1 MPLTI
6 YMPALSP
13 TMEMGN
19 IVKWHKN
26 EGDSVSSGEVIA
38 EIETDK
44 ALMEFEVADDGVLAK
59 ILIPEGTVD
68 VKVNEP
74 IAILMQDGESLDDIT
89 LSYSSEVS
97 DFEEDVSS
105 SNLLNHDIDEDT
117 LNIDENVTS
126 EEILVS
132 SNINPD
138 KELDKENI
146 RKFITPLAKRIAH
159 DKGIDYSTIEGTG
172 PNGRIVKSDIQNY
185 KLSENN
191 QITQNNMNMIDSNN
205 QYIETPID
213 SMREVIAKRLQ
224 ESHSSIPSYALNVDV
239 SITEINKIRKKMNK
253 DISDDMRISIN
264 HLLIKVVSLSM
275 IKVPEINSSW
285 AENKILRYKDT
296 DIGIAVAIENGL
308 ITPIIKSVNTKGLA
322 VIRDELKDLITRS
335 HEKKLKPSE
344 YQGGTISISNLG
356 SYGIKSFTSII
367 NPPQSCILSVGAS
380 RKIPVIKDDAVTIDE
395 VMSITLTADHRL
407 IDGAVG
413 AQFLSSIKSL
423 IENPNLMLL

>member
-26 EGDSVSSGEVIA
+26 EGDSVSSGDVIA

-89 LSYSSEVS
+89 LSDSSEVS
-97 DFEEDVSS
+97 DFEEDVST
-105 SNLLNHDIDEDT
+105 SNLLDHDIDEDT
-117 LNIDENVTS
+117 VNIDENVTS

-132 SNINPD
+132 SSINPN
-138 KELDKENI
+138 KENI

-191 QITQNNMNMIDSNN
+191 QITQNNMNLIDSNN

-239 SITEINKIRKKMNK
+239 SVTEINKIRKKMNK

>member
-59 ILIPEGTVD
+59 ILIAEGTVD

-74 IAILMQDGESLDDIT
+74 IAILIQDGESLDDISDNNT
-89 LSYSSEVS
+89 SEVS
-97 DFEEDVSS
+97 NFEEDVSS
-105 SNLLNHDIDEDT
+105 SNPLDPDIVKHTDNT
-117 LNIDENVTS
+117 DENVSS

-132 SNINPD
+132 SNTSTD
-138 KELDKENI
+138 KELDSENI
-146 RKFITPLAKRIAH
+146 RKFITPLARRIAF
-159 DKGIDYSTIEGTG
+159 DKGIDYSSIHGSG

-185 KLSENN
+185 KFPENN
-191 QITQNNMNMIDSNN
+191 QIIQNNMIDSNN
-205 QYIETPID
+205 HYIETPID

-253 DISDDMRISIN
+253 DISNDMRISIN
-264 HLLIKVVSLSM
+264 HLLIKIVSLSM
-275 IKVPEINSSW
+275 LKVPEINTSW

-322 VIRDELKDLITRS
+322 IIRDELKDLITRS

-356 SYGIKSFTSII
+356 AYGIKSFTSII
-367 NPPQSCILSVGAS
+367 NPPQSCILSIGAS
-380 RKIPVIKDDAVTIDE
+380 RKIPIIKDDAVSIDE

-413 AQFLSSIKSL
+413 AQFLSSIKNL

>member
-26 EGDSVSSGEVIA
+26 EGDSVSSGDVIA

-89 LSYSSEVS
+89 LSDSSEVS
-97 DFEEDVSS
+97 DFEEDVST
-105 SNLLNHDIDEDT
+105 SNLLDHDIDEDT
-117 LNIDENVTS
+117 VNIDENVTS

-132 SNINPD
+132 SNINP
-138 KELDKENI
+138 DKENI

-191 QITQNNMNMIDSNN
+191 QITQNNMNLIDSNN

-239 SITEINKIRKKMNK
+239 SVTEMNKIRKKMNK

>member
-26 EGDSVSSGEVIA
+26 EGDSLSSGDVIA

-89 LSYSSEVS
+89 LSDSSEVS
-97 DFEEDVSS
+97 DFEEDVST
-105 SNLLNHDIDEDT
+105 SNLLDHDIDEDT
-117 LNIDENVTS
+117 VNIDENVTS

-132 SNINPD
+132 SSINP
-138 KELDKENI
+138 DKENI

-191 QITQNNMNMIDSNN
+191 QITQNNMNLIDSNN

-239 SITEINKIRKKMNK
+239 SVTEINKIRKKMNK

>member
-26 EGDSVSSGEVIA
+26 EGDSVSSGDVIA

-89 LSYSSEVS
+89 LSDSSEVS
-97 DFEEDVSS
+97 DFEEDVST
-105 SNLLNHDIDEDT
+105 SNLLDHDIDEDT
-117 LNIDENVTS
+117 VNIDENVTS

-132 SNINPD
+132 SSINP
-138 KELDKENI
+138 DKENI

-191 QITQNNMNMIDSNN
+191 QITQNNMNLIDSNN

>member
-59 ILIPEGTVD
+59 ILIAEGTVD

-74 IAILMQDGESLDDIT
+74 IAILIQDGESLDDISDNNT
-89 LSYSSEVS
+89 SEVS
-97 DFEEDVSS
+97 NFEEDVSS
-105 SNLLNHDIDEDT
+105 SNPLDPDIVKHTDNT
-117 LNIDENVTS
+117 DENVSS

-132 SNINPD
+132 SNTSTD
-138 KELDKENI
+138 KELDAENI
-146 RKFITPLAKRIAH
+146 RKFITPLARRIAF
-159 DKGIDYSTIEGTG
+159 DKGIDYSSIHGSG

-185 KLSENN
+185 KFPENN
-191 QITQNNMNMIDSNN
+191 QIIQNNMIDSNN
-205 QYIETPID
+205 HYIETPID

-253 DISDDMRISIN
+253 DISNDMRISIN
-264 HLLIKVVSLSM
+264 HLLIKIVSLSM
-275 IKVPEINSSW
+275 LKVPEINTSW

-322 VIRDELKDLITRS
+322 IIRDELKDLITRS

-356 SYGIKSFTSII
+356 AYGIKSFTSII
-367 NPPQSCILSVGAS
+367 NPPQSCILSIGAS
-380 RKIPVIKDDAVTIDE
+380 RKIPIIKDDAVSIDE

-413 AQFLSSIKSL
+413 AQFLSSIKNL

>member
-26 EGDSVSSGEVIA
+26 EGDSVSSGDVIA

-89 LSYSSEVS
+89 LSDSSEVS
-97 DFEEDVSS
+97 DFEEDVST
-105 SNLLNHDIDEDT
+105 SNLLDHDIDEDT
-117 LNIDENVTS
+117 VNIDENVTS

-132 SNINPD
+132 SNINP
-138 KELDKENI
+138 DKENI

-191 QITQNNMNMIDSNN
+191 QITQNNMNLIDSNN

-239 SITEINKIRKKMNK
+239 SVTEVNKIRKKMNK

>member
-105 SNLLNHDIDEDT
+105 SNLLNHDIDVDAV
-117 LNIDENVTS
+117 NIDENVTS

-191 QITQNNMNMIDSNN
+191 QITQNNMNLIDSNN

-380 RKIPVIKDDAVTIDE
+380 RKIPVIKDDAVAIDE

>member
-97 DFEEDVSS
+97 DFEEDVST
-105 SNLLNHDIDEDT
+105 SNLLDHDIDEDT
-117 LNIDENVTS
+117 VNIDENVTS

-132 SNINPD
+132 SNINP
-138 KELDKENI
+138 DKENI

>member
-26 EGDSVSSGEVIA
+26 EGDSVSSGDVIA

-89 LSYSSEVS
+89 LSDSSEVS
-97 DFEEDVSS
+97 DFEEDVST
-105 SNLLNHDIDEDT
+105 SNLLDHDIDEDT
-117 LNIDENVTS
+117 VNIDENVTS

-132 SNINPD
+132 SNINP
-138 KELDKENI
+138 DKENI

-191 QITQNNMNMIDSNN
+191 QITQNNMNLIDSNN
-205 QYIETPID
+205 QFIETPID

-239 SITEINKIRKKMNK
+239 SVTEINKIRKKMNK

>member
-26 EGDSVSSGEVIA
+26 EGDSVSSGDVIA

-89 LSYSSEVS
+89 LSDSSEVS
-97 DFEEDVSS
+97 DFEEDVST
-105 SNLLNHDIDEDT
+105 SNLLDHDIDEDT
-117 LNIDENVTS
+117 VNIDENVTS

-132 SNINPD
+132 SNINP
-138 KELDKENI
+138 DKENI

-191 QITQNNMNMIDSNN
+191 QITQNNMNLIDSNN

-239 SITEINKIRKKMNK
+239 SVTEINKIRKKMNK

-395 VMSITLTADHRL
+395 VISITLTADHRL

>member
-26 EGDSVSSGEVIA
+26 EGDSVSSGDVIA

-89 LSYSSEVS
+89 LSDSSEVS
-97 DFEEDVSS
+97 DFEEDVST
-105 SNLLNHDIDEDT
+105 SNLLDHDIDEDT
-117 LNIDENVTS
+117 VNIDENVTS

-132 SNINPD
+132 SNINP
-138 KELDKENI
+138 DKENI

-191 QITQNNMNMIDSNN
+191 QITQNNMNLIDSNN

>member
-89 LSYSSEVS
+89 LSDSSEVS

-105 SNLLNHDIDEDT
+105 SNLLDHDIDEDT
-117 LNIDENVTS
+117 VNIDENVTS

-239 SITEINKIRKKMNK
+239 SITEINKIRKK
-253 DISDDMRISIN
+253 
-264 HLLIKVVSLSM
+264 
-275 IKVPEINSSW
+275 
-285 AENKILRYKDT
+285 
-296 DIGIAVAIENGL
+296 
-308 ITPIIKSVNTKGLA
+308 
-322 VIRDELKDLITRS
+322 
-335 HEKKLKPSE
+335 
-344 YQGGTISISNLG
+344 
-356 SYGIKSFTSII
+356 
-367 NPPQSCILSVGAS
+367 
-380 RKIPVIKDDAVTIDE
+380 
-395 VMSITLTADHRL
+395 
-407 IDGAVG
+407 
-413 AQFLSSIKSL
+413 
-423 IENPNLMLL
+423 

>member
-68 VKVNEP
+68 VKINEP
-74 IAILMQDGESLDDIT
+74 IAILMQDGESLADIT

-117 LNIDENVTS
+117 VNIDENVTS

-191 QITQNNMNMIDSNN
+191 QITQNNINMIDSNN

>member
-26 EGDSVSSGEVIA
+26 EGDSVSSGDVIA

-89 LSYSSEVS
+89 LSDSSEVS
-97 DFEEDVSS
+97 DFEEDVST
-105 SNLLNHDIDEDT
+105 SNLLDHDIDEDT
-117 LNIDENVTS
+117 VNIDENVTS

-132 SNINPD
+132 SNINP
-138 KELDKENI
+138 DKENI

-205 QYIETPID
+205 QFIETPID

-239 SITEINKIRKKMNK
+239 SVTEINKIRKKMNK

>member
-26 EGDSVSSGEVIA
+26 EGDSVSSGDVIA

-44 ALMEFEVADDGVLAK
+44 ALMEFEVADDGILAK

-89 LSYSSEVS
+89 LSDSSEVS
-97 DFEEDVSS
+97 DFEEDVST
-105 SNLLNHDIDEDT
+105 SNLLDHDIDEDT
-117 LNIDENVTS
+117 VNIDENVTS

-132 SNINPD
+132 SSVNP
-138 KELDKENI
+138 DKENI

-191 QITQNNMNMIDSNN
+191 QITQNNMNLIDSNN

-239 SITEINKIRKKMNK
+239 SVTEINKIRKKMNK

>member
-26 EGDSVSSGEVIA
+26 EGDSVSSGDVIA

-89 LSYSSEVS
+89 LSDSSEVS
-97 DFEEDVSS
+97 DFEEDVST
-105 SNLLNHDIDEDT
+105 SNLLDHDIDEDT
-117 LNIDENVTS
+117 VNIDENVTS

-132 SNINPD
+132 SSINP
-138 KELDKENI
+138 DKENI

-191 QITQNNMNMIDSNN
+191 QITQNNMNLIDSNN

-239 SITEINKIRKKMNK
+239 SVTEVNKIRKKMNK

>member
-89 LSYSSEVS
+89 LSDSSEVS
-97 DFEEDVSS
+97 DFEEDVST
-105 SNLLNHDIDEDT
+105 SNLLDHDIDEDT
-117 LNIDENVTS
+117 VNIDENVTS

>member
-26 EGDSVSSGEVIA
+26 EGDSVSSGDVIA

-89 LSYSSEVS
+89 LSDSSEVS
-97 DFEEDVSS
+97 DFEEDVST
-105 SNLLNHDIDEDT
+105 SNLLDHDIDEDT
-117 LNIDENVTS
+117 VNIDENVTS

-132 SNINPD
+132 SSINP
-138 KELDKENI
+138 DKENI

-191 QITQNNMNMIDSNN
+191 QITQNNMNLIDSNN

-239 SITEINKIRKKMNK
+239 SVTEINKIRKKMNK

>member
-105 SNLLNHDIDEDT
+105 SNLLNHDIDEDAV
-117 LNIDENVTS
+117 NIDENVTS

>member
-89 LSYSSEVS
+89 LSDSSEVS

-105 SNLLNHDIDEDT
+105 SNLLDHDIDEDT
-117 LNIDENVTS
+117 VNIDENVTS

>member
-19 IVKWHKN
+19 IVKWHKKV
-26 EGDSVSSGEVIA
+26 GDTISSGEVIA

-44 ALMEFEVADDGVLAK
+44 ALMEFEVADDGILAK
-59 ILIPEGTVD
+59 ILIEEGSVD

-74 IAILMQDGESLDDIT
+74 IAILIQDGESFDDASLNNQTESIK
-89 LSYSSEVS
+89 S
-97 DFEEDVSS
+97 EEDTSIN
-105 SNLLNHDIDEDT
+105 NLHDDNKNE
-117 LNIDENVTS
+117 DENYTEESIISHDTPDSNDISINNKS
-126 EEILVS
+126 E
-132 SNINPD
+132 
-138 KELDKENI
+138 KENI
-146 RKFITPLAKRIAH
+146 RKFISPLAKRIAQ
-159 DKGIDYSTIEGTG
+159 DRGIDYSLIRGTG
-172 PNGRIVKSDIQNY
+172 PNGRIIKSDIQNY
-185 KLSENN
+185 EPLENN
-191 QITQNNMNMIDSNN
+191 KLVQIDTSND
-205 QYIETPID
+205 QYTETPID

-224 ESHSSIPSYALNVDV
+224 ESHTSIPSYTLNIDV
-239 SITEINKIRKKMNK
+239 SISEINKIRKQMNR
-253 DISDDMRISIN
+253 DVSDEMRISIN
-264 HLLIKVVSLSM
+264 HLLIKIVSLSM
-275 IKVPEINSSW
+275 IKVPEINTSW
-285 AENKILRYKDT
+285 AEDKILKYKDT

-308 ITPIIKSVNTKGLA
+308 ITPIIRGVNTKGLGI
-322 VIRDELKDLITRS
+322 IRDELKDLITRS
-335 HEKKLKPSE
+335 HEKKLKPAE

-356 SYGIKSFTSII
+356 GYGIKSFTSII
-367 NPPQSCILSVGAS
+367 NPPQSCIWSVGAS

>member
-26 EGDSVSSGEVIA
+26 EGDSVSSGDVIA

-89 LSYSSEVS
+89 LSDSSEVS
-97 DFEEDVSS
+97 DFEEDVST
-105 SNLLNHDIDEDT
+105 SNLLDHDIDEDT
-117 LNIDENVTS
+117 VNIDENVTS

-132 SNINPD
+132 SNINP
-138 KELDKENI
+138 DKENI

-205 QYIETPID
+205 HYIETPID

-239 SITEINKIRKKMNK
+239 SVTEVNKIRKKMNK

-413 AQFLSSIKSL
+413 AKFLSSIKSL

>member
-26 EGDSVSSGEVIA
+26 EGDSVSSGDVIA

-74 IAILMQDGESLDDIT
+74 IAILIQDGESLDDIT
-89 LSYSSEVS
+89 LSDSSEVG
-97 DFEEDVSS
+97 DFEEDVST
-105 SNLLNHDIDEDT
+105 SNLLDHDIDEDT
-117 LNIDENVTS
+117 VNIDENVTS

-132 SNINPD
+132 SNINP
-138 KELDKENI
+138 DKENI

-191 QITQNNMNMIDSNN
+191 QITQNNMNLIDSNN

-239 SITEINKIRKKMNK
+239 SVTEINKIRKKMNK

>member
-59 ILIPEGTVD
+59 ILIAEGTVD

-74 IAILMQDGESLDDIT
+74 IAILIQDGESLDDISDINT
-89 LSYSSEVS
+89 SEVS
-97 DFEEDVSS
+97 NFEEDVAS
-105 SNLLNHDIDEDT
+105 SNPLDPDIVKHTDNT
-117 LNIDENVTS
+117 DENVSS

-132 SNINPD
+132 SNTSTD
-138 KELDKENI
+138 KELDAENI
-146 RKFITPLAKRIAH
+146 RKFITPLARRIAF
-159 DKGIDYSTIEGTG
+159 DKGIDYSSIHGSG

-185 KLSENN
+185 KFPENN
-191 QITQNNMNMIDSNN
+191 QIIQNNMIDSNN

-253 DISDDMRISIN
+253 DISNDMRISIN
-264 HLLIKVVSLSM
+264 HLLIKIVSLSM
-275 IKVPEINSSW
+275 LKVPEINTSW

-322 VIRDELKDLITRS
+322 IIRDELKDLIKRS

-356 SYGIKSFTSII
+356 AYGIKSFTSII
-367 NPPQSCILSVGAS
+367 NPPQSCILSIGAS
-380 RKIPVIKDDAVTIDE
+380 RKIPIIKDDAVSIDE

-413 AQFLSSIKSL
+413 AQFLSSIKNL

>member
-26 EGDSVSSGEVIA
+26 EGDSVSSGDVIA

-89 LSYSSEVS
+89 LSDSSEVS
-97 DFEEDVSS
+97 DFEEDVST
-105 SNLLNHDIDEDT
+105 SNLLDHDIDEDT
-117 LNIDENVTS
+117 VNIDENVTS

-132 SNINPD
+132 SNINP
-138 KELDKENI
+138 DKENI

-191 QITQNNMNMIDSNN
+191 QITQNNMNLIDSNN

-239 SITEINKIRKKMNK
+239 SVTEINKIRKKMNK